1 MPVLIFI
8 KPDNSEHHIE
18 VRDGVSLMEAGR
30 DSNMGVEGTCGGS
43 LSCASCH
50 VYFEKTDYERV
61 GGPSEDEEDM
71 LDLSFNLTPTSRLGC
86 QIRVTDDLEGLRV
99 YIAADY

>member
-71 LDLSFNLTPTSRLGC
+71 LDLSFNLTPTSRLSC

-99 YIAADY
+99 YIPTDY

>member
-99 YIAADY
+99 YIPADY

>member
-1 MPVLIFI
+1 MPILIFI